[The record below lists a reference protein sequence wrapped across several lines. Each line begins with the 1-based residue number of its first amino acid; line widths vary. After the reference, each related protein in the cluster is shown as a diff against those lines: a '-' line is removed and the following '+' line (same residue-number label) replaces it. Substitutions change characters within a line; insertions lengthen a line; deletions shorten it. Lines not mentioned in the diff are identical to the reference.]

1 MSARAPQPVCDYTH
15 SNYQQEFWGQG
26 GRAYEDLAERIA
38 LRKLLPRG
46 GPLCLEVG
54 AGAGRLTDELHMFDR
69 VVLLDYSRTQLQQAQ
84 ARLGRS
90 ARYIYVAADV
100 YQLPFVPRQF
110 DCVTMVRVLH
120 HMADAP
126 AALAGVAALLRPAAP
141 LLLEFASKLH
151 VKAIARYA
159 LRMQAWSP
167 FSSEPVE
174 FAALNFDF
182 HPRAVRAWLA
192 AAGMQ
197 VEQSKTVSHLRAA
210 FLKRALPHRLL
221 ATIDGW
227 LQETGNLWQL
237 TPSVIVRAVA
247 ALPAASAAP
256 PPTAEHDLF
265 CCPLCRSTTLGRA
278 AAGLDCARCGRHWP
292 LQDGI
297 YNFKT
302 QPDLVQGASE

>member
-15 SNYQQEFWGQG
+15 SNYQQEFWEQG

-54 AGAGRLTDELHMFDR
+54 AGAGRLTDELQMFER

-159 LRMQAWSP
+159 LQMQAWSP
-167 FSSEPVE
+167 FSSDPVE
-174 FAALNFDF
+174 FATLNFDF

-192 AAGMQ
+192 AAGMR

-247 ALPAASAAP
+247 AQAAAAAAPAPAA
-256 PPTAEHDLF
+256 EHELF

-278 AAGLDCARCGRHWP
+278 AAGLDCAGCGRHWP

-302 QPDLVQGASE
+302 QPDLV

>member
-1 MSARAPQPVCDYTH
+1 MNARAPQPVCDYTH

-26 GRAYEDLAERIA
+26 ARAYEDLAERIA

-46 GPLCLEVG
+46 GQLCLEVG
-54 AGAGRLTDELHMFDR
+54 AGAGRLTDELQAFGR

-90 ARYIYVAADV
+90 ARFIYVAADV
-100 YQLPFVPRQF
+100 YQLPFVARQF

-159 LRMQAWSP
+159 LGMQAWSP
-167 FSSEPVE
+167 FSLEPVE
-174 FAALNFDF
+174 FAVLNFDF

-192 AAGMQ
+192 AAGMR
-197 VEQSKTVSHLRAA
+197 VEQHKTISHLRTA
-210 FLKRALPHRLL
+210 FLKRTLPYRLL
-221 ATIDGW
+221 AAIDGW

-237 TPSVIVRAVA
+237 TPSVMVRAVA
-247 ALPAASAAP
+247 AQSGAGAAP
-256 PPTAEHDLF
+256 LAAAEHALF
-265 CCPLCRSTTLGRA
+265 CCPLCRSAALGA
-278 AAGLDCARCGRHWP
+278 TAAGLNCAQCGRHWA

-297 YNFKT
+297 YDFKT
-302 QPDLVQGASE
+302 QPEKI